1 MISFVGSS
9 YFNCLDGVLISN
21 QTYVSK
27 TGMPRKNNGQ
37 THPRLSR
44 LRILR
49 PRCKLLSHPQAT
61 RRRERERRNDRSSA
75 ANWPASKSD
84 SIRPLARSRSSFSSE
99 WAQNS
104 ISLSLSHN
112 LRYFTPPLTLF
123 RFASSSSSSS
133 SVLRKMISFTFVHLN
148 AAMVCPPPPP
158 PSRSL

>member
-84 SIRPLARSRSSFSSE
+84 SIRPLARSRSSFTSE

-104 ISLSLSHN
+104 ISLSLSQSS
-112 LRYFTPPLTLF
+112 LTLF
-123 RFASSSSSSS
+123 NFASSS
-133 SVLRKMISFTFVHLN
+133 VLTKMISFTFVHLS
-148 AAMVCPPPPP
+148 AALVCPPPPP
-158 PSRSL
+158 STDAS

>member
-1 MISFVGSS
+1 MIPEFCVKNGYAEEGQWAELPSPSS
-9 YFNCLDGVLISN
+9 ESASHSASALQITIPSPTRV
-21 QTYVSK
+21 
-27 TGMPRKNNGQ
+27 MERK
-37 THPRLSR
+37 
-44 LRILR
+44 
-49 PRCKLLSHPQAT
+49 
-61 RRRERERRNDRSSA
+61 REGRNDRSSA

-123 RFASSSSSSS
+123 RIASSSSS
-133 SVLRKMISFTFVHLN
+133 SVLTKMISFTFVHLS
-148 AAMVCPPPPP
+148 AALVCPPPPPP